1 MLINNRYRVIKT
13 LGEGGFGQAYL
24 AEDTQMPSGRQC
36 VIKQLKPVATSP
48 EVYKIVQERFQ
59 REAAT
64 LEKLGENQPQIPRL
78 YAYFSENQKFYL
90 VQEWIEGQTL
100 AALVAAQ
107 GPQSESVV
115 GSILKSLLPVLNFV
129 HSQGIIHRD
138 IKPENIILRAG
149 SPTETNQPV
158 LIDFG
163 AVRETMGTVVN
174 SHNSLTSSIVIGTPG
189 YMASEQAAGRPIP
202 SSDLYSLGLVAI
214 YLLTGL
220 PPQALESDPQTGEM
234 IWRDKAGHVSV
245 QLVSVIA
252 KAMRSHPRD
261 RYSSATEML
270 AALSAISPLNPVGV
284 AAPAAASA
292 AASHSNTQPQPIST
306 YRQNQ
311 QSQQS
316 QQSQQTV
323 AVNAAGIGSNPPFNS
338 PSTSAN
344 SLYSQPAYQ
353 KSLAPLK
360 MGLIA
365 AALGASVIGGGLI
378 ISNLAGETTLQPAKI
393 ASTENA
399 DKDVKTERSVAIKT
413 QEGDRQSELEITS
426 QQEATSS
433 VESSPGNSS
442 PGNSK
447 EVIIED
453 GSNVTP
459 DNPDAPPAGVQYR
472 TLRQDLG
479 LSQVNVYEV
488 PDATT
493 ERLHYGLPGDRVTLI
508 EQTQAGGTTWNLV
521 RFDSGAEGWIADSF
535 LSAGAAVIGAPQLD
549 PETCTETYYQVNDPQ
564 DTSANLRQSPNGEL
578 IVAVPN
584 GTEVL
589 FLGVEGSWTQVQLG
603 SGQTGYIS
611 TQLLSESDCY

>member
-24 AEDTQMPSGRQC
+24 AEDTQMPSGRRC
-36 VIKQLKPVATSP
+36 VLKQLKPVATSP
-48 EVYKIVQERFQ
+48 EVYQIVQERFQ

-64 LEKLGENQPQIPRL
+64 LEKLGENNPQIPRL

-100 AALVAAQ
+100 ADLIAAQ

-115 GSILKSLLPVLNFV
+115 CSILQALLPVLDFI

-149 SPTETNQPV
+149 LPAAENQPV

-163 AVRETMGTVVN
+163 AVRETMGTMVN

-220 PPQALESDPQTGEM
+220 PPQSLESDPQTGEI
-234 IWRDKAGHVSV
+234 IWRDKVGHVSMP
-245 QLVSVIA
+245 LVSVIA
-252 KAMRSHPRD
+252 RSMRSHPRD
-261 RYSSATEML
+261 RYSSANQML
-270 AALSAISPLNPVGV
+270 AALAGSSLNTAQQV
-284 AAPAAASA
+284 
-292 AASHSNTQPQPIST
+292 ST
-306 YRQNQ
+306 YQQSSGQSSGQTYPPNTQNQ
-311 QSQQS
+311 Q
-316 QQSQQTV
+316 TI
-323 AVNAAGIGSNPPFNS
+323 AVNSAGPN
-338 PSTSAN
+338 TSVN
-344 SLYSQPAYQ
+344 TLYGQSASQ
-353 KSLAPLK
+353 KSLSPVK

-365 AALGASVIGGGLI
+365 AAVVASVIGGGVLI
-378 ISNLAGETTLQPAKI
+378 SRSAGDSTLQQTASESGTKSDQPDKASDKDAVKGSGKDKAGKDKAGKDKESDATSTTPQSEGET
-393 ASTENA
+393 ASAPTEDVNLSSA
-399 DKDVKTERSVAIKT
+399 DD
-413 QEGDRQSELEITS
+413 GEIS
-426 QQEATSS
+426 A
-433 VESSPGNSS
+433 VPG
-442 PGNSK
+442 G
-447 EVIIED
+447 
-453 GSNVTP
+453 NVTP
-459 DNPDAPPAGVQYR
+459 DNPDSSPGIAQYA

-479 LSQVNVYEV
+479 LSQVNVYAV

-493 ERLHYGLPGDRVTLI
+493 ERLHYGLPGDRITLLD
-508 EQTQAGGTTWNLV
+508 QTQTGGTTWNLV
-521 RFDSGAEGWIADSF
+521 RFDSGAEGWIANSF
-535 LSAGAAVIGAPQLD
+535 LSVGAAETVIGAPQLD

-564 DTSANLRQSPNGEL
+564 DTSANLRKSPNGEV
-578 IVAVPN
+578 IVAIPN

-589 FLGVEGSWTQVQLG
+589 FLGAEGSWTQVQLG

-611 TQLLSESDCY
+611 TQLLNESDCY

>member
-24 AEDTQMPSGRQC
+24 AEDTQMPSGRRC
-36 VIKQLKPVATSP
+36 VLKQLKPVATSP
-48 EVYKIVQERFQ
+48 EVYQIVQERFQ

-64 LEKLGENQPQIPRL
+64 LEKLGENNPQIPRL

-100 AALVAAQ
+100 AALMAAQ

-115 GSILKSLLPVLNFV
+115 CSILKALLPVLDFI

-149 SPTETNQPV
+149 LPAAEDQPV

-163 AVRETMGTVVN
+163 AVRETMGTMVN

-220 PPQALESDPQTGEM
+220 PPQSLESDPQTGEI
-234 IWRDKAGHVSV
+234 IWRDKVGHVSMP
-245 QLVSVIA
+245 LVSVIA
-252 KAMRSHPRD
+252 RSMRSHPRD
-261 RYSSATEML
+261 RYSSAHEML
-270 AALSAISPLNPVGV
+270 AALTGAV
-284 AAPAAASA
+284 
-292 AASHSNTQPQPIST
+292 NTEQQVST
-306 YRQNQ
+306 YQQPSGQAYSPVQNQ
-311 QSQQS
+311 SAQNQP
-316 QQSQQTV
+316 TV
-323 AVNAAGIGSNPPFNS
+323 AVNSAGPN
-338 PSTSAN
+338 TSVN
-344 SLYSQPAYQ
+344 TLYSQSAYSQSASQ
-353 KSLAPLK
+353 KSLSPVK

-365 AALGASVIGGGLI
+365 AAVVAGVMGGGVLI
-378 ISNLAGETTLQPAKI
+378 SRSAGDSTLQPA
-393 ASTENA
+393 ASESGTKSDQPGKDAVKGSDKDKA
-399 DKDVKTERSVAIKT
+399 DKDKESDATVTT
-413 QEGDRQSELEITS
+413 PQSEGTASLPTEEKDEVNLPS
-426 QQEATSS
+426 ADAEVSA
-433 VESSPGNSS
+433 VPG
-442 PGNSK
+442 G
-447 EVIIED
+447 
-453 GSNVTP
+453 NVTP
-459 DNPDAPPAGVQYR
+459 DNPDSSSGIAQYA

-479 LSQVNVYEV
+479 LSQVNVYAV

-493 ERLHYGLPGDRVTLI
+493 ERLHYGLPGDRVTLLD
-508 EQTQAGGTTWNLV
+508 QTQTGGTTWNLV

-535 LSAGAAVIGAPQLD
+535 LTVGAASPAAETVSGAPQLAS
-549 PETCTETYYQVNDPQ
+549 ETCTETYYQVNDPQ
-564 DTSANLRQSPNGEL
+564 DTSANLRKSPNGDL
-578 IVAVPN
+578 IVAIPN

-589 FLGVEGSWTQVQLG
+589 FLGVAGSWTQVQLG

-611 TQLLSESDCY
+611 TQLLNESDCY